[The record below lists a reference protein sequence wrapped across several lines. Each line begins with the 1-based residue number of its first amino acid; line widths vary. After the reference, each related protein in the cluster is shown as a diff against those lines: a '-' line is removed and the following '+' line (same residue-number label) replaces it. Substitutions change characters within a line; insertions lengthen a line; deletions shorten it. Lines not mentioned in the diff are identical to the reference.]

1 MTTIANYDTNGP
13 TRISHRVR
21 RQGEVAFCRNSPMAA
36 RAEAA
41 PLLFVLHQIS
51 PMSNPKP
58 AHATCKYA
66 RTRSGSIVDLQAEL
80 LWPAEI
86 RLFSFVMAAP
96 VSTLLP
102 PCRRRPRRSWLV
114 VETPGTIFTMMN
126 IMKVHALQSHATAVH
141 FFRDIF
147 RTLDIPRL
155 QNQAYHTHNN
165 WIILLIMCHS
175 EIFNS

>member
-1 MTTIANYDTNGP
+1 VTTIANYDTNGP

-86 RLFSFVMAAP
+86 RLFSFVMAARVFRPSFLPADEDQGAAGWWLKLP
-96 VSTLLP
+96 VQFL
-102 PCRRRPRRSWLV
+102 R
-114 VETPGTIFTMMN
+114 
-126 IMKVHALQSHATAVH
+126 
-141 FFRDIF
+141 
-147 RTLDIPRL
+147 
-155 QNQAYHTHNN
+155 
-165 WIILLIMCHS
+165 
-175 EIFNS
+175 